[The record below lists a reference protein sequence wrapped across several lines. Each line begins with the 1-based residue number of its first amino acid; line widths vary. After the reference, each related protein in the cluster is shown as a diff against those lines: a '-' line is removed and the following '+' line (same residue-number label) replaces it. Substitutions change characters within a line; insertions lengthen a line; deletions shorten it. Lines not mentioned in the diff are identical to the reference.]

1 MLKDDNQKTTDVR
14 LPNNEEQIQTQDLE
28 FSTIGRNR
36 DRDRDSDRSC
46 DDCSHSHWEDVQEI
60 KSESFKF

>member
-1 MLKDDNQKTTDVR
+1 MKKDQPNIVEVTMLK
-14 LPNNEEQIQTQDLE
+14 NNEQQEPQDLE

-46 DDCSHSHWEDVQEI
+46 DHCSLGHNEEVLEL
-60 KSESFKF
+60 KSESFLF